1 MLEEIIWK
9 TLQDTHTG
17 NGFQNRFSIT
27 QDKIARI
34 DKRGSMELKK
44 LLQGKENDGWSKGDR
59 RPEDGRKADFL
70 KKLFWLCGVLQ
81 RSTLVGSSPHMRL
94 GDQTPVVRLG
104 SKCQALSLNPGR
116 LF

>member
-34 DKRGSMELKK
+34 DKRGSMELKNFCK
-44 LLQGKENDGWSKGDR
+44 TKKMMAGVKEIDGLKMGER
-59 RPEDGRKADFL
+59 QIFL
-70 KKLFWLCGVLQ
+70 KNNFGC
-81 RSTLVGSSPHMRL
+81 
-94 GDQTPVVRLG
+94 VVCCKGQL
-104 SKCQALSLNPGR
+104 
-116 LF
+116 

>member
-34 DKRGSMELKK
+34 DKKGSMELKK
-44 LLQGKENDGWSKGDR
+44 KKSFCKAKEMMAGVKETDDLKMGER
-59 RPEDGRKADFL
+59 RIFL
-70 KKLFWLCGVLQ
+70 KNN
-81 RSTLVGSSPHMRL
+81 VGC
-94 GDQTPVVRLG
+94 VVCCKGQL
-104 SKCQALSLNPGR
+104 
-116 LF
+116 